1 MYPRVCIE
9 GSQAMERRPTL
20 VALFDIGRF
29 WFPPVCNSYGF
40 PKDYCLENLSPYTK
54 GARGMTCSCPGV
66 PDKPIIGEFVRCA
79 TERAY

>member
-20 VALFDIGRF
+20 VALFEIGEF
-29 WFPPVCNSYGF
+29 CFVPASNSGGCAENH
-40 PKDYCLENLSPYTK
+40 CLENLSPYTK